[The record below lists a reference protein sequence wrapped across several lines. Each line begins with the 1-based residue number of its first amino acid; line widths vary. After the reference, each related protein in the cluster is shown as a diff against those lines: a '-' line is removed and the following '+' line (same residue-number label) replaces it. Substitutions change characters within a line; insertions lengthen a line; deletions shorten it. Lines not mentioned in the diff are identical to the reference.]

1 LLSVSLTLLRQT
13 GRGACL
19 FFEFFLFLNHEG
31 EVMKVNRKSKLLS
44 AIALFSATFL
54 SGVATAHHS
63 LVGEFD
69 TSVDLEV
76 RGAITKVE
84 WTNPHIWIY
93 LDVTNDKGEKVKW
106 ECEMGSPNQLI
117 RQGWK
122 KEDLP
127 IGTVIRAQANPAR
140 DGTNTCSTR
149 RITTDDGKPIF
160 TRGAN

>member
-1 LLSVSLTLLRQT
+1 MKNSMKSKRTGGIATISALLLSGAVS
-13 GRGACL
+13 
-19 FFEFFLFLNHEG
+19 
-31 EVMKVNRKSKLLS
+31 
-44 AIALFSATFL
+44 
-54 SGVATAHHS
+54 AHHS

-69 TSVDLEV
+69 TTVDLEV

-93 LDVTNDKGEKVKW
+93 LDVTAANGQVEKW

-140 DGTNTCSTR
+140 EGEHICSTR
-149 RITTDDGKPIF
+149 RITLDDGTPVF
-160 TRGAN
+160 SRGAN

>member
-1 LLSVSLTLLRQT
+1 
-13 GRGACL
+13 
-19 FFEFFLFLNHEG
+19 
-31 EVMKVNRKSKLLS
+31 
-44 AIALFSATFL
+44 
-54 SGVATAHHS
+54 
-63 LVGEFD
+63 
-69 TSVDLEV
+69 V

-93 LDVTNDKGEKVKW
+93 LDVTAANGQVEKW

-140 DGTNTCSTR
+140 EGEHICSTR
-149 RITTDDGKPIF
+149 RITLDDGTPVF
-160 TRGAN
+160 SRGAN

>member
-1 LLSVSLTLLRQT
+1 MEL
-13 GRGACL
+13 A
-19 FFEFFLFLNHEG
+19 N
-31 EVMKVNRKSKLLS
+31 KSKLLL
-44 AIALFSATFL
+44 AIAFFAALCSNNA
-54 SGVATAHHS
+54 AWAHHS

-69 TSVDLEV
+69 TSVNLEV

-93 LDVTNDKGEKVKW
+93 LDVTADNGNVENW

-127 IGTVIRAQANPAR
+127 IGTIIRAQANPAR
-140 DGTNTCSTR
+140 QGEHICSTR
-149 RITTDDGKPIF
+149 RITMDDGTPIF
-160 TRGAN
+160 SRPGNQ

>member
-1 LLSVSLTLLRQT
+1 
-13 GRGACL
+13 
-19 FFEFFLFLNHEG
+19 
-31 EVMKVNRKSKLLS
+31 MKVNHKSKLLFSIATIS
-44 AIALFSATFL
+44 ALLLGTAAQ
-54 SGVATAHHS
+54 AHHS

-69 TSVDLEV
+69 TTVDIEV
-76 RGAITKVE
+76 RGAISKIE

-93 LDVTNDKGEKVKW
+93 LDVTAASGTVEKW

-140 DGTNTCSTR
+140 VGEHICSTR
-149 RITTDDGKPIF
+149 KITLDDGTPVF
-160 TRGAN
+160 SRGAN

>member
-1 LLSVSLTLLRQT
+1 M
-13 GRGACL
+13 
-19 FFEFFLFLNHEG
+19 EIN
-31 EVMKVNRKSKLLS
+31 KKSKRLFS
-44 AIALFSATFL
+44 IALFSAL
-54 SGVATAHHS
+54 LGSSAAWAHHS

-93 LDVTNDKGEKVKW
+93 LDVAAESGATEKW
-106 ECEMGSPNQLI
+106 ECEMGSPNQLV

-127 IGTVIRAQANPAR
+127 IGTIIRAQANPAR
-140 DGTNTCSTR
+140 QGEHICSTR
-149 RITTDDGKPIF
+149 RITLDDGTPIF
-160 TRGAN
+160 SRPGNQ

>member
-1 LLSVSLTLLRQT
+1 
-13 GRGACL
+13 
-19 FFEFFLFLNHEG
+19 
-31 EVMKVNRKSKLLS
+31 MKSPMKSKRIFPIAWLAALLFGS
-44 AIALFSATFL
+44 TAW
-54 SGVATAHHS
+54 AHHS

-69 TSVDLEV
+69 TSVNLEV

-93 LDVTNDKGEKVKW
+93 LDVVAENGSVEKW

-140 DGTNTCSTR
+140 EGVNICSTR
-149 RITTDDGKPIF
+149 RITLDDGTPVF
-160 TRGAN
+160 ARTGNQ